1 MKRITRRQ
9 ARAWLLPMRKCLR
22 QIRATGEADSIRGYA
37 VTRLHASDDYARID
51 YCAAGF
57 RALMERIC
65 PHIDTAPL
73 LRIEQRL
80 AAGVPL
86 EVEHIDASLRML
98 MAVENNLIKHSVEEV
113 KEAVMIEQILI
124 EMAEMI
130 EMNEMRKAA

>member
-1 MKRITRRQ
+1 
-9 ARAWLLPMRKCLR
+9 MRKCLR
-22 QIRATGEADSIRGYA
+22 QIRATGYADSIRGYA

-86 EVEHIDASLRML
+86 EVEHVDASLRML
-98 MAVENNLIKHSVEEV
+98 MAVENNLIKHSVAEV

>member
-73 LRIEQRL
+73 LRIEQRR

-86 EVEHIDASLRML
+86 EVEHVDASLRML
-98 MAVENNLIKHSVEEV
+98 VAVENDLIRHTVAEV
-113 KEAVMIEQILI
+113 KDAVLIEQCLI
-124 EMAEMI
+124 ELD
-130 EMNEMRKAA
+130 EMREAA